1 MDTILTKKRDLLKY
15 QNGGVPDRRKKK
27 WKKFAKMSPEEKKE
41 RIKYLW
47 DRVRNY
53 VNQMRFVK

>member
-1 MDTILTKKRDLLKY
+1 MIKGKK
-15 QNGGVPDRRKKK
+15 KKK
-27 WKKFAKMSPEEKKE
+27 WKKFSKMNPEEKRE

-53 VNQMRFVK
+53 VNQMKFVKQTQKDMENQYLDQFA